1 MTAVSEKQMEE
12 KKVQVNK
19 KNKLKKKIAQKMQK

>member
-1 MTAVSEKQMEE
+1 MSAVSEKQMEE

-19 KNKLKKKIAQKMQK
+19 KNKLKKKVAKKLQK